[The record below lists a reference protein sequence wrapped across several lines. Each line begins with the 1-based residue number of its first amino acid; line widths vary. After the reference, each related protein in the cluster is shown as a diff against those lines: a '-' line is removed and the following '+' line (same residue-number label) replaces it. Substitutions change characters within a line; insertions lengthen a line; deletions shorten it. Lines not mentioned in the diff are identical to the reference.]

1 MEIERKYLVTK
12 PIENYNQYP
21 CREIEQAYL
30 AMEPE
35 IRVRKDDDNYFL
47 TYKSTG
53 LLIREEYN
61 LPLTKA
67 TYEHLLNKADGII
80 ISKKRYMIPI
90 NDTLMIEFDV
100 FSEKFNNLMLAEVE
114 FTSEDDAYAFIP
126 PDWFGKEV
134 TYDSNY
140 KNKNLSKMIG

>member
-1 MEIERKYLVTK
+1 MEIERKFLVTK
-12 PIENYNQYP
+12 PIENYNQFP
-21 CREIEQAYL
+21 CRKIVQGYL

-47 TYKSTG
+47 TYKSKG

-61 LPLTKA
+61 LPLTKE
-67 TYEHLLNKADGII
+67 TYEHLLNKVDGII

-100 FSEKFNNLMLAEVE
+100 FHEKFNNLMLAEVE
-114 FTSEDDAYAFIP
+114 FASEDDAHAFIP

-140 KNKNLSKMIG
+140 KNKNLSVMVG